1 MHNRQ
6 EPSPKPKLFRVAD
19 ALRLTVFG
27 WYFATCLLAGIGG
40 GWALDKWI
48 GSKPLFMLI
57 GLLLGTIVGF
67 YGMYKLMQPLLREK
81 KSSDP
86 RLQK

>member
-6 EPSPKPKLFRVAD
+6 EPSPKPKLFRASD

-27 WYFATCLLAGIGG
+27 WYFATCLLGGIAG
-40 GWALDKWI
+40 GWALDKWL
-48 GSKPLFMLI
+48 GSKPLFMLA

-67 YGMYKLMQPLLREK
+67 YGMYKLMQPLLYEK
-81 KSSDP
+81 KASGQRP
-86 RLQK
+86 QK

>member
-27 WYFATCLLAGIGG
+27 WYFATCILGGIAG

-48 GSKPLFMLI
+48 GSKPLFMLA

-67 YGMYKLMQPLLREK
+67 YGMYKLMQPLLHEK
-81 KSSDP
+81 KASYQGP
-86 RLQK
+86 QK

>member
-6 EPSPKPKLFRVAD
+6 EPSPKPKLFRPVD

-27 WYFATCLLAGIGG
+27 WYFATCLLGGIAG

-48 GSKPLFMLI
+48 GSKPLFTLI
-57 GLLLGTIVGF
+57 GLLLGTILGF
-67 YGMYKLMQPLLREK
+67 YGMYKLMQPVLREK
-81 KSSDP
+81 REATKRS
-86 RLQK
+86 Q